1 MYILKPEMAQ
11 ELKQTTSQ
19 IYTDAP
25 KALHNS
31 KFVAT
36 IGDICTVKLIQEK
49 IIPNLM
55 IVDYKTKRNVKLTEI
70 QMSTI
75 ENVKCKSVE
84 VDNEPGTIS
93 QQLYFEIRNAIES
106 EIITKIIVK
115 GEEDLATLPVIKHS
129 RKGAKVIYGM
139 PDKGMVVVD
148 VNQQAKERANKLLEG
163 MLVK

>member
-11 ELKQTTSQ
+11 ELKQTSSK

-25 KALHNS
+25 DILYKS
-31 KFVAT
+31 EFVAT
-36 IGDICTVKLIQEK
+36 VGDICTIKLIEEG

-55 IVDYKTKRNVKLTEI
+55 VVDYKTKRSIKLEEI
-70 QMSTI
+70 QIGVI
-75 ENVKCKSVE
+75 ESIKCKSVD

-93 QQLYFEIRNAIES
+93 QQLYSEIKNAIKS
-106 EIITKIIVK
+106 EIMTKIIVN

-129 RKGAKVIYGM
+129 KIGAKVIYGM

-148 VNQQAKERANKLLEG
+148 VNQQAKERANKLLER
-163 MLVK
+163 MLV

>member
-11 ELKQTTSQ
+11 ELKQTTLK
-19 IYTDAP
+19 IYTEIPLD
-25 KALHNS
+25 LYNS

-36 IGDICTVKLIQEK
+36 VGDICTIKLIQEE

-75 ENVKCKSVE
+75 ENVKCRSVE
-84 VDNEPGTIS
+84 VDSEPGTIS

-148 VNQQAKERANKLLEG
+148 VNQQAKERANKLLER

>member
-1 MYILKPEMAQ
+1 MAQ
-11 ELKQTTSQ
+11 ELKHTSSL
-19 IYTDAP
+19 IYTDVP
-25 KALHNS
+25 ITLYKS
-31 KFVAT
+31 KFIAT
-36 IGDICTVKLIQEK
+36 VGDICTIKLIQEE

-75 ENVKCKSVE
+75 EDVKCKSVE

-129 RKGAKVIYGM
+129 RNGAKVIYGM

-148 VNQQAKERANKLLEG
+148 VNQQAKERANKLLER

>member
-1 MYILKPEMAQ
+1 MAQ
-11 ELKQTTSQ
+11 ELKHTSSL
-19 IYTDAP
+19 IYTDVP
-25 KALHNS
+25 ITLYKS
-31 KFVAT
+31 KFIAT
-36 IGDICTVKLIQEK
+36 VGDICTIKLIQEE

-148 VNQQAKERANKLLEG
+148 VNQQAKERANKLLER

>member
-11 ELKQTTSQ
+11 ELKQTSSK
-19 IYTDAP
+19 IYTDTP
-25 KALHNS
+25 DILYKS
-31 KFVAT
+31 EFVAT
-36 IGDICTVKLIQEK
+36 VGDICTIKLIEEG

-55 IVDYKTKRNVKLTEI
+55 VVDYKTKRSIKLAKM
-70 QMSTI
+70 QLGVI

-93 QQLYFEIRNAIES
+93 QQLYFEIKNAIKS
-106 EIITKIIVK
+106 KIMTKIIVN

-129 RKGAKVIYGM
+129 KIGAKVIYGM

-148 VNQQAKERANKLLEG
+148 VNQQAKERANKLLER
-163 MLVK
+163 MLV

>member
-1 MYILKPEMAQ
+1 MAQ
-11 ELKQTTSQ
+11 ELKHTSSL
-19 IYTDAP
+19 IYTDVP
-25 KALHNS
+25 ITLYKS

-36 IGDICTVKLIQEK
+36 VGDICTIKLIQEE

-148 VNQQAKERANKLLEG
+148 VNQQAKERANKLLER

>member
-1 MYILKPEMAQ
+1 MAQ
-11 ELKQTTSQ
+11 ELRQTSSP
-19 IYTDAP
+19 IYTDVP
-25 KALHNS
+25 NTLYNS

-36 IGDICTVKLIQEK
+36 VGDICTIKLIQEE

-70 QMSTI
+70 QMGAI

-84 VDNEPGTIS
+84 VNNEPGTIS

-148 VNQQAKERANKLLEG
+148 VNQQAKERANKLLER

>member
-11 ELKQTTSQ
+11 ELKQTSSL
-19 IYTDAP
+19 IYTDVP
-25 KALHNS
+25 SILYNS

-36 IGDICTVKLIQEK
+36 VGDICTIKLIQEE

-70 QMSTI
+70 QMGAI

-84 VDNEPGTIS
+84 VNNEPGTIS

-148 VNQQAKERANKLLEG
+148 VNQQAKERASKLLER

>member
-25 KALHNS
+25 NVLYNS

-36 IGDICTVKLIQEK
+36 IGDICTIKLVQEK

-55 IVDYKTKRNVKLTEI
+55 IIDYKTKRNVKLTEM
-70 QMSTI
+70 QMSII
-75 ENVKCKSVE
+75 ESVKCKSVE

-93 QQLYFEIRNAIES
+93 QPLYFEIENAIE
-106 EIITKIIVK
+106 I
-115 GEEDLATLPVIKHS
+115 
-129 RKGAKVIYGM
+129 
-139 PDKGMVVVD
+139 
-148 VNQQAKERANKLLEG
+148 
-163 MLVK
+163 

>member
-1 MYILKPEMAQ
+1 MYILRPEMAQ
-11 ELKQTTSQ
+11 ELKHTSSL
-19 IYTDAP
+19 IYTDVP
-25 KALHNS
+25 ITLYKS
-31 KFVAT
+31 KFIAT
-36 IGDICTVKLIQEK
+36 VGDICTIKLIQEE

-148 VNQQAKERANKLLEG
+148 VNQQAKERANKFLER

>member
-1 MYILKPEMAQ
+1 MYILRPEMAQ
-11 ELKQTTSQ
+11 ELKHTSSL
-19 IYTDAP
+19 IYTDVP
-25 KALHNS
+25 ITLYKS

-36 IGDICTVKLIQEK
+36 VGDICTIKLIQEE

-148 VNQQAKERANKLLEG
+148 VNQQAKERANKLLER

>member
-1 MYILKPEMAQ
+1 MAQ
-11 ELKQTTSQ
+11 ELKHTSSL
-19 IYTDAP
+19 IYTDVP
-25 KALHNS
+25 ITLYKS
-31 KFVAT
+31 KFIAT
-36 IGDICTVKLIQEK
+36 VGDICTIKLIQEE

-75 ENVKCKSVE
+75 EDVECKSVE

-148 VNQQAKERANKLLEG
+148 VNQQAKERANKFLER

>member
-11 ELKQTTSQ
+11 ELKQTTSK
-19 IYTDAP
+19 IYTDTP
-25 KALHNS
+25 NILYKS
-31 KFVAT
+31 EFVAT
-36 IGDICTVKLIQEK
+36 VGDICTIKLIEEG

-55 IVDYKTKRNVKLTEI
+55 VVDYKTKRSIKLAKM
-70 QMSTI
+70 QLGVI

-93 QQLYFEIRNAIES
+93 QQLYFEIKNAIKS
-106 EIITKIIVK
+106 KIMTKIIVN

-129 RKGAKVIYGM
+129 KIGAKVIYGM

-148 VNQQAKERANKLLEG
+148 VNQQAKERANKLLER
-163 MLVK
+163 MLV

>member
-1 MYILKPEMAQ
+1 MYLLKPEMAQ
-11 ELKQTTSQ
+11 ELKQTSSK

-25 KALHNS
+25 DILYKS

-36 IGDICTVKLIQEK
+36 VGDICTIKLIEEG

-55 IVDYKTKRNVKLTEI
+55 VVDYKTKRSIKLAKM
-70 QMSTI
+70 QLCVI
-75 ENVKCKSVE
+75 ESVKCKSVE

-93 QQLYFEIRNAIES
+93 QQLYFEIKNAIKS
-106 EIITKIIVK
+106 KIMTKIIVN

-129 RKGAKVIYGM
+129 KIGAKVIYGM

-148 VNQQAKERANKLLEG
+148 VNQRAKERANKLLER
-163 MLVK
+163 MLV